1 MNNKVK
7 ITLFSVG
14 ALVVIGGAT
23 VGIASLANNG
33 TVENKAS
40 SGSETSKT
48 SSQASSVVDKPKG
61 TVTVKDVSEKP
72 KLAATV
78 VSLYGAD
85 KLDDTGWS
93 KVGKSVQDKSQDV
106 DLFFSTSQDGGKYKF
121 ILEEQAPND
130 KGPWY
135 RLVADGA
142 DVVYFDI
149 NDGKLQNVPF
159 QKVVDYVNNNYSDA
173 ELEEMR
179 DRMFI
184 QEEGQPRDRSQRTN
198 GTTISNNTKTKTTNQ
213 GKSVDIKKHAETDK
227 MLWTREILTY
237 INKSDDKTAEFLPPD
252 ELPDPSET
260 LSEGELYIGQFKVEI
275 MEDKPGFIMSLWR
288 TGRPTVYEQQ
298 GDVVSMTFMNGDPTP
313 PVTTVS
319 TQKIE
324 SFLDEYDGELVELS
338 VV

>member
-7 ITLFSVG
+7 MTLFSVG

-33 TVENKAS
+33 TAENKAAS
-40 SGSETSKT
+40 VSQTSKT

-85 KLDDTGWS
+85 KLDDTDWS

-121 ILEEQAPND
+121 ILEDQAQND

-184 QEEGQPRDRSQRTN
+184 QEAGQPRDRSQRTN
-198 GTTISNNTKTKTTNQ
+198 GVASSK
-213 GKSVDIKKHAETDK
+213 
-227 MLWTREILTY
+227 
-237 INKSDDKTAEFLPPD
+237 
-252 ELPDPSET
+252 
-260 LSEGELYIGQFKVEI
+260 
-275 MEDKPGFIMSLWR
+275 
-288 TGRPTVYEQQ
+288 
-298 GDVVSMTFMNGDPTP
+298 
-313 PVTTVS
+313 
-319 TQKIE
+319 
-324 SFLDEYDGELVELS
+324 
-338 VV
+338 